1 MSDEVEQWGEDYDPD
16 DVAQRIYHLR
26 KIGESFPDIRKYLD
40 HDGIALSLS
49 QVVGLFRGF
58 QKSLATAYGP
68 EDREQLLGMEL
79 ERLDELQRAWWT
91 EAQTEVAA
99 AKLVLDISKQRS
111 KLLGLDV
118 PDGTDKNVQQTVLII
133 GDDKRSFME
142 ALQQGKDSRPPML
155 TSHVLDDGGVP
166 KEEADE

>member
-1 MSDEVEQWGEDYDPD
+1 VTDITEWGEDYNPD

-26 KIGESFPDIRKYLD
+26 KIGETFPDIRKYLD
-40 HDGIALSLS
+40 HDGIELSLS

-58 QKSLATAYGP
+58 QKSLAQAYGP

-79 ERLDELQRAWWT
+79 ERLDELQKAWWN
-91 EAQTEVAA
+91 EATQEVAA

-111 KLLGLDV
+111 RLLGLDI

-142 ALQQGKDSRPPML
+142 ALQQGKESRPAML
-155 TSHVLDDGGVP
+155 TSHVLDDEGVP
-166 KEEADE
+166 KEGSDE